1 MTGLV
6 HAVDPRTGQPLPDG
20 FPEASAAGIAE
31 AAERA
36 RAAVAPL
43 AAAPPAT
50 VADLLRRIAHGLAD
64 QADEVIAYADRETAL
79 GTARL
84 TGELARTRG
93 QLDLFARLVEQDAL
107 IPEVVSALP
116 DGGRLRRTA
125 VPLGPV
131 AVFAASN
138 FPLAFSVAG
147 TDTASALAARCPVV
161 VKAHPAHPGTA
172 DLVAGI
178 VHAAVAAAG
187 LPAGVFTLLQGA
199 SPQVS
204 AALVQAPQIAA
215 VAFTGSTTVGRIL
228 ADLAAARP
236 HPIPVYAELGSV
248 NPVIVTPAALAT
260 REQRDAVAGAL
271 AASVLDGWG
280 QLCTKPGLIG
290 VPADELGSFADALA
304 EHMARVTAGHLLSA
318 SIRDHLVARVGRLGA
333 LDGVSART
341 AVPAA
346 GSGLSHPALLLTA
359 RDCPQWSGSRS
370 SARRCSAR

>member
-1 MTGLV
+1 M
-6 HAVDPRTGQPLPDG
+6 
-20 FPEASAAGIAE
+20 
-31 AAERA
+31 
-36 RAAVAPL
+36 
-43 AAAPPAT
+43 
-50 VADLLRRIAHGLAD
+50 
-64 QADEVIAYADRETAL
+64 
-79 GTARL
+79 
-84 TGELARTRG
+84 
-93 QLDLFARLVEQDAL
+93 
-107 IPEVVSALP
+107 
-116 DGGRLRRTA
+116 
-125 VPLGPV
+125 
-131 AVFAASN
+131 
-138 FPLAFSVAG
+138 
-147 TDTASALAARCPVV
+147 
-161 VKAHPAHPGTA
+161 
-172 DLVAGI
+172 
-178 VHAAVAAAG
+178 
-187 LPAGVFTLLQGA
+187 FTLLQGA